1 MDVENEDGSNAF
13 NGASLRTGRMN
24 WAAMTA
30 RDRISLTMAILTAI
44 GMGMFLVGAIG
55 GGVAY
60 HAGTP
65 IDNWG
70 YVTLSGMLL
79 MAGCVFAYVATRA
92 CCDPHPTQH
101 EIESSGHVKIEDDS
115 TKPSNQLELSSESE
129 TTNDLDEKK
138 NEFPINL

>member
-30 RDRISLTMAILTAI
+30 RDRISLTMAILTII
-44 GMGMFLVGAIG
+44 GTGMFLVGAIG
-55 GGVAY
+55 GGIAY
-60 HAGTP
+60 HAGTT

-92 CCDPHPTQH
+92 CCNPRPTQH
-101 EIESSGHVKIEDDS
+101 ELEISGHEKLEDS
-115 TKPSNQLELSSESE
+115 AAKPSNQLELSSESE
-129 TTNDLDEKK
+129 TTNDLGEK
-138 NEFPINL
+138 NEFPIDL